1 MNKPSHWSANGTL
14 ARARQCGSPNQDSR
28 PEASRI
34 DLLVIHGIS
43 LPPGQFR
50 GTAIEKLFTNRL
62 NPRAHDSFA
71 ALQNLRVSSHFLIR
85 RGGALVQFVPCD
97 MRAWH
102 AGVSEWAGRTRCN
115 DFSIGVE
122 LEGTDELAYTAP
134 QYRELARLTSEIL
147 DRYPIADIVGHS
159 HIAPG
164 RKTDP
169 GPIFDWAG
177 YRLLLQS
184 RRHHGAFPA
193 FPGFPA
199 SK

>member
-1 MNKPSHWSANGTL
+1 MKSFTPDSSVVSDVIP
-14 ARARQCGSPNQDSR
+14 SPNFGERAKGRAPDM
-28 PEASRI
+28 I
-34 DLLVIHGIS
+34 LLHYTGMPDV
-43 LPPGQFR
+43 
-50 GTAIEKLFTNRL
+50 E
-62 NPRAHDSFA
+62 
-71 ALQNLRVSSHFLIR
+71 
-85 RGGALVQFVPCD
+85 GALTRLCKAGTEVSAHYVVLEDGRILQCVPESK
-97 MRAWH
+97 RAWH

-169 GPIFDWAG
+169 GPVFDWAG
-177 YRLLLQS
+177 YRLLLQNR
-184 RRHHGAFPA
+184 RRHGDLPA
-193 FPGFPA
+193 FPGIPA